1 MRKILSC
8 QETRVV
14 ASHILRKKEMEGDGQ
29 TVRVCGLPT
38 DIEEEKLTDK
48 LYIHFLR
55 QRNGG
60 GEIAIVVISK
70 VHPGCALITFEDS
83 KVAQRVVQHGKHI
96 LLVDNEKYELSVSLF
111 KRNVNRDE
119 VLVQLQL
126 TVNYSQLPLGKGTV
140 THLQKGF
147 PNVELKF
154 NPEKELCTL
163 SGSYS
168 EVQALINQILGL
180 LETQAPGDTSVLG
193 TDGQV
198 SKKNPDSKGKHQH
211 RSSKSQEKST
221 QPGKALDLNVG
232 ISGEA
237 KSERLY
243 YSGLEQDDYGVR
255 AAHTEEPSLEDYSLV
270 LDSDIFRYLQ
280 QFCGEEYMQILKQH
294 RVEVVDVTT
303 QDVTTLYL
311 RALEGAKGGSRKQLD
326 RIQQVHG
333 ELSQLYQEKEIK
345 LRKEQL
351 PKRCLLTTDL
361 RATCK
366 ALQLLMP
373 KLMLTDDE
381 TYIYLVG
388 SSSDVSEAKQHLLY
402 IRDSEEGF
410 KQKTANY
417 TQSGEQEVRDIRLFT
432 STPKTLDS
440 SEDKLYKGTRAVGAE
455 AGRQY
460 MLAANFK
467 EVKNET
473 AGENWVKSS
482 LDDTFSHVDT
492 QRDFSSPNIKQMTSN
507 EQRLGGRVHDGGGLR
522 KLPILQGLSDPGQ
535 SKLFK
540 RTDSASASTSEVSSL
555 RTLVP
560 TSAVL
565 PNKAKY
571 FMGSPSTLQSDLFQ
585 EKSLFN
591 TVAPSPKLGAQS
603 TLRRSNSFSGL
614 VRSQQDEKERDASKG
629 NQSKSK
635 TGTTGVN
642 DSIGRWGIYSLE
654 VPVSKDTWIY
664 MKDMYHTWVEDIKS
678 SVNIKEAK
686 SADLF
691 TLVLSGTDPEKL
703 SNCQQEVK
711 KQVSAVSADFTVQEL
726 SLTKL
731 GAKDLNITLEICC
744 TELRRKFHKVKIVQ
758 NPETIHLSGPKQL
771 CDEVHLNI
779 IEALS
784 NAKKRKMSKEV
795 EIFGVDANHTNLAPS
810 QTQHSPPQEQ
820 IEFHKD
826 QEIPYKSGRLI
837 NGSLL
842 RDSTSSSNTLDSE
855 GTQREDGSVPS
866 RLGKNNIQT
875 CDLATSRGEGNQ
887 SVMKQDSGLKH
898 MGRYGKTGRASFS
911 TDTPQTPLIEGSQIA
926 VAQSGPKVLSSSAYK
941 TQKVLGPKEKNT
953 QANALNNHT
962 CLDPEDQ
969 KNPLWE
975 HSKQKDPKTLRR
987 THEEIQTQEYESK
1000 TCACGTNEGPVI
1012 RLACG
1017 FPFCSKCPVESHYT
1031 CKVCHKGR
1039 EVSGIRGKIRFHE
1052 MSFTL
1057 PGHPKDMT
1065 LKITYI
1071 IPNGIQG
1078 EKHPNPGAPFEGGTF
1093 EAYLPLNDQVQRLRP
1108 LLEKA
1113 FYRDLTFTVSGEGEV
1128 GQVIWGSI
1136 PHKTS
1141 MELKSKNGYPDSS
1154 YLRKLSEVLTALDL
1168 EDGRESTRR
1177 HEKNKT

>member
-1 MRKILSC
+1 
-8 QETRVV
+8 
-14 ASHILRKKEMEGDGQ
+14 MEGDEQ

-60 GEIAIVVISK
+60 GEIASVTITK
-70 VHPGCALITFEDS
+70 VHPGCALITFEDRT
-83 KVAQRVVQHGKHI
+83 VAQRVVQHRKHI
-96 LLVDNEKYELSVSLF
+96 LLVDDEKYELSVSLF
-111 KRNVNRDE
+111 KKNVNREE

-140 THLQKGF
+140 TRLQKGF

-154 NPEKELCTL
+154 NPEKDLCTL

-168 EVQALINQILGL
+168 EVQALINQLLGL
-180 LETQAPGDTSVLG
+180 LETQEPEATSVLG
-193 TDGQV
+193 TDGQG
-198 SKKNPDSKGKHQH
+198 SKKNHDSKGKHHH
-211 RSSKSQEKST
+211 RSSRSQEKTT

-232 ISGEA
+232 ISGEV
-237 KSERLY
+237 KSERLH
-243 YSGLEQDDYGVR
+243 YSGLELDDYGVR
-255 AAHTEEPSLEDYSLV
+255 AARREELSLEDYFLV

-280 QFCGEEYMQILKQH
+280 QFCGEEYMQILRQH

-333 ELSQLYQEKEIK
+333 ELSQLYQETEIR

-351 PKRCLLTTDL
+351 PKRYLLTTDL
-361 RATCK
+361 KATCE
-366 ALQLLMP
+366 ALQLQMP

-402 IRDSEEGF
+402 IRDSEEDS
-410 KQKTANY
+410 KQKGASH
-417 TQSGEQEVRDIRLFT
+417 TQSGEQEVRDVRLFT
-432 STPKTLDS
+432 STAKKLDS
-440 SEDKLYKGTRAVGAE
+440 NEDKPYKGTRAMGAE

-460 MLAANFK
+460 MLAPKFK
-467 EVKNET
+467 EVMNET
-473 AGENWVKSS
+473 PAENSVKSS
-482 LDDTFSHVDT
+482 PDDTFSHVDT
-492 QRDFSSPNIKQMTSN
+492 QRDFSSADLKQMTSN
-507 EQRLGGRVHDGGGLR
+507 EQRLGSGRVKDGGGFQR
-522 KLPILQGLSDPGQ
+522 LPILQGLSDPGQ
-535 SKLFK
+535 SKLLK

-571 FMGSPSTLQSDLFQ
+571 FTGTPSTLQSDLFQ
-585 EKSLFN
+585 ERSLFD

-614 VRSQQDEKERDASKG
+614 VRSQQDEKERDVSKG
-629 NQSKSK
+629 NQRKSK
-635 TGTTGVN
+635 TGTTGVS
-642 DSIGRWGIYSLE
+642 DSIGYIYSLE
-654 VPVSKDTWIY
+654 VLVLKDTWIY
-664 MKDMYHTWVEDIKS
+664 MKNMYHTWVEDIKS
-678 SVNIKEAK
+678 SVNIKEIK
-686 SADLF
+686 SADFF
-691 TLVLSGTDPEKL
+691 TLKLSGTDLKKL

-711 KQVSAVSADFTVQEL
+711 KHVSAVSADFSVQEL

-731 GAKDLNITLEICC
+731 NAKDLNRTLEVCC
-744 TELRRKFHKVKIVQ
+744 MELRRKFHKVMIVQ
-758 NPETIHLSGPKQL
+758 NPEAIYLSGPKLL
-771 CDEVHLNI
+771 CDEVYSSILG
-779 IEALS
+779 ALS
-784 NAKKRKMSKEV
+784 NTTKRKTSKEE
-795 EIFGVDANHTNLAPS
+795 EIFGVNANHTNLAPS
-810 QTQHSPPQEQ
+810 QTQHLPPQEQ
-820 IEFHKD
+820 IEFHMD

-842 RDSTSSSNTLDSE
+842 RCLSSSSSTLGSE

-875 CDLATSRGEGNQ
+875 CDLATNQGESNQ
-887 SVMKQDSGLKH
+887 SVMKKDSIMKLTLGQHGTK
-898 MGRYGKTGRASFS
+898 GRASLN
-911 TDTPQTPLIEGSQIA
+911 TDTPQTLLREASQIA
-926 VAQSGPKVLSSSAYK
+926 GTQSRPKLQSSSAYK
-941 TQKVLGPKEKNT
+941 TQNILGAEEKNT
-953 QANALNNHT
+953 QVNALNNHS

-975 HSKQKDPKTLRR
+975 NSKQKDPKT
-987 THEEIQTQEYESK
+987 QEYEST
-1000 TCACGTNEGPVI
+1000 TCSCGMNEGPVV
-1012 RLACG
+1012 RMACG
-1017 FPFCSKCPVESHYT
+1017 APFCSKCLVQTHST
-1031 CKVCHKGR
+1031 CKVCHKAG
-1039 EVSGIRGKIRFHE
+1039 EVSGIKGRIIFSE
-1052 MSFTL
+1052 LSLSL
-1057 PGHPKDMT
+1057 PGYPKNMT

-1078 EKHPNPGAPFEGGTF
+1078 ENHPNPGAPFQGGTF
-1093 EAYLPLNDQVQRLRP
+1093 YAYLPLNEQVRRLGP

-1113 FYRDLTFTVSGEGEV
+1113 FARGLTFTVSEE

-1141 MELKSKNGYPDSS
+1141 VELKSKNGYPDSS
-1154 YLRKLSEVLTALDL
+1154 YLKTLSEVLTALV
-1168 EDGRESTRR
+1168 T
-1177 HEKNKT
+1177 

>member
-1 MRKILSC
+1 M
-8 QETRVV
+8 
-14 ASHILRKKEMEGDGQ
+14 
-29 TVRVCGLPT
+29 
-38 DIEEEKLTDK
+38 
-48 LYIHFLR
+48 
-55 QRNGG
+55 
-60 GEIAIVVISK
+60 
-70 VHPGCALITFEDS
+70 
-83 KVAQRVVQHGKHI
+83 
-96 LLVDNEKYELSVSLF
+96 
-111 KRNVNRDE
+111 
-119 VLVQLQL
+119 
-126 TVNYSQLPLGKGTV
+126 
-140 THLQKGF
+140 
-147 PNVELKF
+147 ELKF

-168 EVQALINQILGL
+168 DVQTLIKQILGL
-180 LETQAPGDTSVLG
+180 LETQAPGATSVLG

-198 SKKNPDSKGKHQH
+198 SKKNPDSKGKQQHQ
-211 RSSKSQEKST
+211 SSKSQEKST

-237 KSERLY
+237 KSERLH
-243 YSGLEQDDYGVR
+243 YSGLEQDDYGVH
-255 AAHTEEPSLEDYSLV
+255 AAHTEEPLLEDYSLA

-294 RVEVVDVTT
+294 RVEVVDVTS

-333 ELSQLYQEKEIK
+333 ELSQLYQEKEIR

-361 RATCK
+361 KATCEG
-366 ALQLLMP
+366 LQLRMP
-373 KLMLTDDE
+373 KLMLTGDE

-410 KQKTANY
+410 KQKTGNS
-417 TQSGEQEVRDIRLFT
+417 TQSGEQEVRDRCLFT
-432 STPKTLDS
+432 STAKTHDS
-440 SEDKLYKGTRAVGAE
+440 SEDKLYKGTSAMGAE
-455 AGRQY
+455 AGRQC

-467 EVKNET
+467 EVKKET

-482 LDDTFSHVDT
+482 LDDAFSYVDT
-492 QRDFSSPNIKQMTSN
+492 QRDSFSPSWKQMTSN
-507 EQRLGGRVHDGGGLR
+507 EQRLGSGRVNDGGGLR
-522 KLPILQGLSDPGQ
+522 RLPVLQGLSDPAQ

-555 RTLVP
+555 RTLLP

-565 PNKAKY
+565 PSKAKH
-571 FMGSPSTLQSDLFQ
+571 FMGTPSTLQGDLFHG
-585 EKSLFN
+585 KSTFN
-591 TVAPSPKLGAQS
+591 TVAPSPKLGARY

-614 VRSQQDEKERDASKG
+614 VRSQQNEKERDVSKG

-635 TGTTGVN
+635 TGTTGVS
-642 DSIGRWGIYSLE
+642 DSIGRWGIYSVE

-678 SVNIKEAK
+678 SVNIKELN
-686 SADLF
+686 SAELF
-691 TLVLSGTDPEKL
+691 TLMLSGADPEKL

-711 KQVSAVSADFTVQEL
+711 KQVSAVSTDFCVQEL

-731 GAKDLNITLEICC
+731 GAKDLNINWEICC

-758 NPETIHLSGPKQL
+758 NPEAIHLSGPKQL
-771 CDEVHLNI
+771 CDEVFLSI
-779 IEALS
+779 TEALS
-784 NAKKRKMSKEV
+784 NAKKRKLSKEE
-795 EIFGVDANHTNLAPS
+795 EIFGVDANRTNLAPS
-810 QTQHSPPQEQ
+810 QTQHSPPPEQ

-826 QEIPYKSGRLI
+826 PEIPYKSVRLI

-842 RDSTSSSNTLDSE
+842 RSSTSTSSTLGSE
-855 GTQREDGSVPS
+855 GTEREDGSMTS

-875 CDLATSRGEGNQ
+875 CDLATNLGEDNQ
-887 SVMKQDSGLKH
+887 SVMKKDSVLKH
-898 MGRYGKTGRASFS
+898 MLGRHGKTGRASFS
-911 TDTPQTPLIEGSQIA
+911 TDASQTPLIEGSQIV

-953 QANALNNHT
+953 QASVLNKHT

-975 HSKQKDPKTLRR
+975 HSKQKDPKTLRQ
-987 THEEIQTQEYESK
+987 THEESQTQQYERK
-1000 TCACGTNEGPVI
+1000 TCVCGSNEGAVSRKACG
-1012 RLACG
+1012 L
-1017 FPFCSKCPVESHYT
+1017 PFCSKCPVESHYT
-1031 CKVCHKGR
+1031 CKVCHKG
-1039 EVSGIRGKIRFHE
+1039 GIRGKMKFDE
-1052 MSFTL
+1052 MSL
-1057 PGHPKDMT
+1057 SLAGHLKDMT

-1078 EKHPNPGAPFEGGTF
+1078 
-1093 EAYLPLNDQVQRLRP
+1093 
-1108 LLEKA
+1108 
-1113 FYRDLTFTVSGEGEV
+1113 VSF
-1128 GQVIWGSI
+1128 S
-1136 PHKTS
+1136 H
-1141 MELKSKNGYPDSS
+1141 
-1154 YLRKLSEVLTALDL
+1154 
-1168 EDGRESTRR
+1168 
-1177 HEKNKT
+1177 